1 MAKQARGY
9 RAQMVMGF
17 EQTYGEIPSSA
28 TGWTMPFNTESLVIS
43 RPKNTAATLR
53 GTRNPA
59 EPFDGNTDVAG
70 DIVVPVDAGS
80 FGLWLKALFG
90 QPVSA
95 AVPDSDP
102 ATYTHTFKTGEELL
116 SFWLEERIATD
127 APFWKR
133 STGVK
138 INSMQIEVGGDQE
151 LTATINCMGSRQ
163 SNETTASVASPDDL
177 GLNRLSNFMATLKV
191 DGAEVAD
198 VVSFSLQLQNGL
210 DGDNYTLGKGGIR
223 GDLPEGLLS
232 VSGSMVVLLKDDV
245 FYRKA
250 LDAAPLAFELA
261 LKKADGAALSFSL
274 PESQLEVSGPTVE
287 GPAGMRVTWN
297 YQSYSS
303 QATDSVVTAVL
314 TNTIADY

>member
-17 EQTYGEIPSSA
+17 EQAYGEIPPDA
-28 TGWTMPFNTESLVIS
+28 TGWSMPFNTESLVIS

-59 EPFDGNTDVAG
+59 EPFDGNTDVSG
-70 DIVVPVDAGS
+70 DIVVPVDANS

-90 QPVSA
+90 TPVSA
-95 AVPDSDP
+95 PVPDSDP
-102 ATYTHTFKTGEELL
+102 AVYAHTFRTGEELL

-127 APFWKR
+127 NPFWKR

-138 INSMQIEVGGDQE
+138 VNSMNIQVGGDGE
-151 LTATINCMGSRQ
+151 LTATVNCMGSRQ
-163 SNETTASVASPDDL
+163 SNEDTASVPSPGDL

-198 VVSFSLQLQNGL
+198 VVTFSMQLQNGL

-232 VSGSMVVLLKDDV
+232 VSGSMEVLLKDNV
-245 FYRKA
+245 FYLKA
-250 LDAAPLAFELA
+250 LDATPLAFEL
-261 LKKADGAALSFSL
+261 LVEKADGASLSFSL

-303 QATDSVVTAVL
+303 NADDSVVTAVL
-314 TNTIADY
+314 RNTITGY